1 MCSEINSQPYRAGKR
16 DGWCTIISRYG
27 RKQAANTT
35 PSSSPQTEA
44 LWRKD
49 VWLVASRRTTS
60 TPDCS
65 YETSLLCSSRLC
77 RDRREEPTRSHL
89 LQSRVEAGAGCL
101 GLRAESTAAG
111 LGLTGTQGS
120 ASCCFGSLG
129 SMVSISSGLFPSIYR
144 EEILCK
150 HPVWARVG
158 HVTHQPR
165 LWANECEYSSTVV
178 STLQIGKGK
187 PEK

>member
-1 MCSEINSQPYRAGKR
+1 MCSEINSRFYRAGKR

-35 PSSSPQTEA
+35 PSSSPHTEG

-49 VWLVASRRTTS
+49 VWLVASRCTAP
-60 TPDCS
+60 TPNCS
-65 YETSLLCSSRLC
+65 YGTSLLCAGQERETHMQPPSAVKSRSWSWLPGFA
-77 RDRREEPTRSHL
+77 DE
-89 LQSRVEAGAGCL
+89 SR
-101 GLRAESTAAG
+101 AAG
-111 LGLTGTQGS
+111 LRLTGTQGS

-129 SMVSISSGLFPSIYR
+129 NMVSISSWLFPSIYR
-144 EEILCK
+144 EEILCN
-150 HPVWARVG
+150 VWARVG

-178 STLQIGKGK
+178 SALQIGKGK